1 MAVHKLQRQQQE
13 VKCQLWPAIIKY
25 ARLRSLFKALKMFCF
40 NKCKSNLRTLSEK
53 NWRYNVFNHSLES
66 TDTLKR
72 SRSRSLNCVIVSFL
86 RVFLQN
92 DLTFSTTH
100 QSELSHCA
108 FGKST
113 CYMDIRSFVSIF
125 LLRKISENYTIYSVF
140 VNTKWIAYVC
150 MSIEILFPAY
160 IFLFLTTESHVSV
173 SIRIFKSLVI
183 LPVSMLKS
191 SASKTIKMACT

>member
-1 MAVHKLQRQQQE
+1 MQIKLANIER
-13 VKCQLWPAIIKY
+13 
-25 ARLRSLFKALKMFCF
+25 
-40 NKCKSNLRTLSEK
+40 K

-66 TDTLKR
+66 IDTLKR

-100 QSELSHCA
+100 QYELSHCA

-125 LLRKISENYTIYSVF
+125 LLRKISENETIYIPYYKIIQIVRALWLAIKLFYMSVCKHVF
-140 VNTKWIAYVC
+140 R
-150 MSIEILFPAY
+150 SS
-160 IFLFLTTESHVSV
+160 FLSYFIKEMWLDKLETTPLRVVVSYAH
-173 SIRIFKSLVI
+173 LVFSQP
-183 LPVSMLKS
+183 L
-191 SASKTIKMACT
+191 ACLHQAM